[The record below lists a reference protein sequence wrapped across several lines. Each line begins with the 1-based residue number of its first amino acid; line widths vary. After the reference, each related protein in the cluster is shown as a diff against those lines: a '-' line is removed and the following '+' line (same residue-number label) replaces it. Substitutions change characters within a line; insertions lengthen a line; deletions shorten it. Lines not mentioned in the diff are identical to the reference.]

1 MKTTTINNVTNTIA
15 IISFWGDAP
24 EYNHELSHDGGS
36 YYQPCGVALLRIG
49 NQYVVV
55 ELDDA
60 SCGDF
65 GSRVRVSIEC
75 DTHKWMF
82 TFGTMDDASIDTEDE
97 LEKIWLSAGTVLGI
111 GNLWDVINVVRDAVD
126 TAVVFGS
133 AIAA

>member
-1 MKTTTINNVTNTIA
+1 MKTTTINNLTNTIA
-15 IISFWGDAP
+15 IVSFWGDAQ

-36 YYQPCGVALLRIG
+36 YYQPRGGVLLRIG
-49 NQYVVV
+49 NQCVVV
-55 ELDDA
+55 ELDDT

-75 DTHKWMF
+75 DTHKWVF
-82 TFGTMDDASIDTEDE
+82 AFGSMDDTSIDTEDE

-111 GNLWDVINVVRDAVD
+111 GNLWDVINVVRDAIDVAVD
-126 TAVVFGS
+126 FGS